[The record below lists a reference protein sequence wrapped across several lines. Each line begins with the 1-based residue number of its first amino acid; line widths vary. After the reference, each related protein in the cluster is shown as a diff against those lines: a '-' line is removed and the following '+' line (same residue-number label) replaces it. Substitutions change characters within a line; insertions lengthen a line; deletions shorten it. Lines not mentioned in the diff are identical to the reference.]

1 MEQVFLTKE
10 ELTQIQSLQAEF
22 NKSKVAIGDLELQ
35 KQSVLK
41 VIEGL
46 KKDFS
51 EVEQELITKY
61 GKDSVIN
68 IMTGEVTQKTD

>member
-10 ELTQIQSLQAEF
+10 ELTQIQGLQAEF

-35 KQSVLK
+35 KQSIFK
-41 VIEGL
+41 VIESL
-46 KKDFS
+46 KKDFAD
-51 EVEQELITKY
+51 VEQELISKY

-68 IMTGEVTQKTD
+68 IQTGEVTQKTD

>member
-35 KQSVLK
+35 KQNLFK
-41 VIEGL
+41 VIDGL
-46 KKDFS
+46 KEDFS
-51 EVEQELITKY
+51 VVEQGLISKY
-61 GKDSVIN
+61 GKDSVID